1 MASTLTVDNIQGATT
16 AGTVHMPAGHVVQV
30 VEYRDNGNYTNSS
43 TSYVQ
48 ASQTSNFILK
58 NSNNK
63 VLVTVNC
70 MTRAQ
75 RSSASGVRLAI
86 YRGTVASGTRITN
99 GSEPQIYTSDSGTEQ
114 YNINMLQ
121 ILDTPAAASTTYSLA
136 LQKHSSSGDVHIY
149 GSFFQ
154 TIITMQEISV

>member
-1 MASTLTVDNIQGATT
+1 MGSTLTVDNIQGATT

-43 TSYVQ
+43 TSYAQ
-48 ASQTSNFILK
+48 ASQTGTFTLK
-58 NSNNK
+58 NSSNK

-70 MTRAQ
+70 LTRAQ

-86 YRGTVASGTRITN
+86 YRGSVASGTRITS
-99 GSEPQIYTSDSGTEQ
+99 GSEPQVYSTDSGTEQ